1 MSNILRRLAALEA
14 ELDPPAKVPH
24 FIYQE
29 DDRGRGQPGLFRR
42 MNPVDPAGRL
52 MTHTEVHA
60 DAQVHGATPIMV
72 VYYDTPLNARVDMPA
87 LWPVHDG

>member
-1 MSNILRRLAALEA
+1 MSIKTRLAALEA
-14 ELDPPAKVPH
+14 ELDPPAKPVH
-24 FIYQE
+24 YIYQE

-42 MNPVDPAGRL
+42 RNPVDPAGRP
-52 MTHTEVHA
+52 MTRTEVHA
-60 DAQVHGATPIMV
+60 DAQANGATPIMV